1 MRLAKRLAAWLLGM
15 ALMAAGSARG
25 DETTLIFATGNQTN
39 NAVDTGFLLPWA
51 ARINEAGMGIVHLDI
66 REGMSVVNIFNAYD
80 RVQADV
86 AQISWTLFNYVN
98 GKIKLAPVAA
108 LPFVDNATDGSVA
121 LWRLYKTGMLDSDFD
136 QVIPLVL
143 HAVSQSQLHTVKPLK
158 DIFDWGGTKIVT
170 PTKIMVDAAQL
181 VNGTP
186 LSLGSREIY
195 EAIQRGTAQGASLGW
210 TGFPTFKLAEVLFW
224 HVDEPLGTSAGMVFM
239 SRAKFN
245 ALPEPVKKV
254 LLDNSGE
261 EQSRLFGRYWDRQ
274 NDSAL
279 AEVKASPK
287 HTVISLSPEQRAQWL
302 KKLEPATETWTK
314 ETPNGAAVVGQYKKL
329 LAEIEAGHRQ

>member
-1 MRLAKRLAAWLLGM
+1 MVKRLMAAVLGLAM
-15 ALMAAGSARG
+15 LAAGSAKA
-25 DETTLIFATGNQTN
+25 ETTLVFATGNQN
-39 NAVDTGFLLPWA
+39 NNSVDNGFLLPWA
-51 ARINEAGMGIVHLDI
+51 ARINEAGKGILHLDV

-80 RVQADV
+80 RVQSDV
-86 AQISWTLFNYVN
+86 VQISWTLFNYVN

-158 DIFDWGGTKIVT
+158 DIFNWSGTKIVT
-170 PTKIMVDAAQL
+170 PTKIMVNAAQL
-181 VNGTP
+181 FDGSP
-186 LSLGSREIY
+186 LSLGSPQIY
-195 EAIQRGTAQGASLGW
+195 EAVQRGTAVGAILGW

-239 SRAKFN
+239 SRTKFN

-261 EQSRLFGRYWDRQ
+261 EQSRLFGAYWDHQ

-287 HTVISLSPEQRAQWL
+287 HTVISLSPEQHEQWL
-302 KKLEPATETWTK
+302 KKLEPATVAWTE
-314 ETPNGAAVVGQYKKL
+314 ETPNGAAIVAQYKKI
-329 LAEIEAGHRQ
+329 LAEVEAAHKR